1 MRAQSFKSGLFA
13 GVALLATT
21 QWAAALDAED
31 FAKKFA
37 AAYAAQGAEITYGS
51 ASGQGDTIVINDV
64 TMEMPGEEEGLNFG
78 DLTFNGVSEDGSGGY
93 KAESLTEDKIEFS
106 AEDVTFSVSDLKV
119 ENLHVPAEPGG
130 NTLDDLLFYDAVS
143 TGPIVLNVEGSDVFQ
158 ASRSVTKTS
167 KNSDNT
173 RVDFDARIDGLEVDL
188 GAVEDAQAR
197 QAIDGMGY
205 QNINGDIVING
216 YWALPTGEITLS
228 EYALT
233 LDDVGRLDLQF
244 SISGYTL
251 EFIKGL
257 QQMQEQMASQTDD
270 AKAQQAMGLAMMGM
284 MQQLTFN
291 SMSIRFD
298 DASLTNKILDMVAS
312 QQGMSRDQMVQ
323 GLQGML
329 PLVLA
334 QLQNPEFQQQVTEAV
349 SLYLSDPK
357 SIEISAKPDAPLP
370 FASIAG
376 SAMGAPQTL
385 PQVMNVSVT
394 ANQN

>member
-1 MRAQSFKSGLFA
+1 MRAQCFRTGLAA

-21 QWAAALDAED
+21 QWAAALDADD

-37 AAYAAQGAEITYGS
+37 AAYAAQGAEITYDS
-51 ASGQGDTIVINDV
+51 ASGQGDTV
-64 TMEMPGEEEGLNFG
+64 TIKNVKMEMPGEEEGLNFG
-78 DLTFNGVSEDGSGGY
+78 DLDFDGVSEDGSGGY
-93 KAESLTEDKIEFS
+93 NAASLSKDKIEFS
-106 AEDVTFSVSDLKV
+106 AEDVRFSVSDLEV
-119 ENLHVPAEPGG
+119 ENLYVPAETGG
-130 NTLDDLLFYDAVS
+130 NTLDDLLFYDSVT
-143 TGPIVLNVEGSDVFQ
+143 TGPIVLNVEGNDVFQ

-167 KNSDNT
+167 NNSDNT
-173 RVDFDARIDGLEVDL
+173 RVGFDSRIDGLDIDL

-205 QNINGDIVING
+205 QTITGDIVING

-251 EFIKGL
+251 DFIKGL
-257 QQMQEQMASQTDD
+257 QQMQEQMASQSDD

-334 QLQNPEFQQQVTEAV
+334 QLQNPEFQKQVTEAV

-357 SIEISAKPDAPLP
+357 SIEISAKPEAPLP

-376 SAMGAPQTL
+376 SAMGAPLTL